1 MNRSF
6 ESLNAS
12 PLTPLGASLPTMTAP
27 VNPVIKPSIL
37 MTNGGKRKRKNRTA
51 FTANQIF
58 ELERRFSSQRYL
70 SPHDRDLIAHELNL
84 STAQV
89 ITWFQNRRAK
99 QKRDIEELKN
109 DVNAAKSL
117 KVIDPDIDVE
127 KVIRTDSFKYQN
139 EGSKSSKISS
149 SQSDRNSL
157 NGYDEEEVDV
167 EDESDSL
174 SVDESKCSN
183 VSL

>member
-1 MNRSF
+1 MELNQSF
-6 ESLNAS
+6 DSLNAGSTSSIKS
-12 PLTPLGASLPTMTAP
+12 PIVLANG
-27 VNPVIKPSIL
+27 VNS
-37 MTNGGKRKRKNRTA
+37 KRKRKNRTA

-70 SPHDRDLIAHELNL
+70 SPHDRDCIAQELHL

-109 DVNAAKSL
+109 DVNAAISL
-117 KVIDPDIDVE
+117 KVIDPDIDVN
-127 KVIRTDSFKYQN
+127 KVIRNDSFKYQY
-139 EGSKSSKISS
+139 ESSKSSKLSS
-149 SQSDRNSL
+149 SDRNSL
-157 NGYDEEEVDV
+157 NGFDNDEDVDV
-167 EDESDSL
+167 EDNELESS
-174 SVDESKCSN
+174 SVDESKSSN